1 MFTSIP
7 TPVASFTRDVVSRH
21 STIQIDSSIS
31 PEVFKLV
38 LEFLYTGNTKTST
51 LFNKPWVVCG
61 VEYHHYGSESIGLRW
76 CIYLWSC
83 TCSCFSF
90 HIMCTCVNISGSVSE
105 LGNNDDKR
113 DIAMDLINVARM
125 FELIEL
131 KTICENVLNEREY
144 LNPSLGS
151 AVCDRTGE
159 RLKDLFLNCVD
170 TSDVVF
176 IVKGRCT

>member
-1 MFTSIP
+1 
-7 TPVASFTRDVVSRH
+7 
-21 STIQIDSSIS
+21 
-31 PEVFKLV
+31 
-38 LEFLYTGNTKTST
+38 
-51 LFNKPWVVCG
+51 
-61 VEYHHYGSESIGLRW
+61 
-76 CIYLWSC
+76 
-83 TCSCFSF
+83 
-90 HIMCTCVNISGSVSE
+90 MCTCVNISGSVSE
-105 LGNNDDKR
+105 LSNNDDKR

-151 AVCDRTGE
+151 AVCDRTGG